1 MKRTL
6 PDRQRRIVMVKEGL
20 YVEPRA
26 QGDFAV
32 RRENSKRASA
42 TAPTQA
48 EAIAR
53 AKEIE
58 PDGEIHVARVR
69 KGGDGPDKFRK
80 V

>member
-1 MKRTL
+1 MTK
-6 PDRQRRIVMVKEGL
+6 QGL

-26 QGDFAV
+26 QGDYAV
-32 RRENSKRASA
+32 RKEASKRASA

-48 EAIAR
+48 EAIKKAR
-53 AKEIE
+53 EME

-69 KGGDGPDKFRK
+69 KGGDGPDKFRE

>member
-1 MKRTL
+1 MA
-6 PDRQRRIVMVKEGL
+6 KEGL

-26 QGDFAV
+26 QGDYAV

-42 TAPTQA
+42 TAPTQS

-53 AKEIE
+53 AKEME
-58 PDGEIHVARVR
+58 PGGEIHVARVR